1 MFAFRAVVVLMARE
15 LPPGGTTFLWEVLM
29 AAGDH
34 LVEPEY
40 DQSLGGGGRG
50 AGSDKGGGEED
61 EAGASS
67 STRGLTRSLTR
78 NVTRGGSGGSSR
90 RLFFRRPEEGAG
102 GGRMFLHVVAA
113 FFLQSRN
120 VVFGQGGAHPIT
132 FVYSLDWQDELRHN
146 TCAMRSFI
154 GG

>member
-1 MFAFRAVVVLMARE
+1 MQLLGASDCMFAFRAVVVLMARE

-40 DQSLGGGGRG
+40 DQSCGRGGRG
-50 AGSDKGGGEED
+50 AGSDEDGGEDD
-61 EAGASS
+61 EVGAFGG

-78 NVTRGGSGGSSR
+78 VGSGGSSR

-120 VVFGQGGAHPIT
+120 VVFGRGGARPIT
-132 FVYSLDWQDELRHN
+132 FVYSFDWDSRNLE
-146 TCAMRSFI
+146 
-154 GG
+154 